1 MKRSWN
7 DYQKNIADNDYYY
20 VRSCIRQNFWPGSEA
35 AFLDIMRNDL
45 GRVVHEDANHTSCT
59 GIGYHS
65 DIVPLE
71 TVMTVVARQ
80 FALMTEAGFENFV
93 PSCITSFGVYSE
105 TLELWHDFPE
115 MEAKTR
121 ENLFKATG
129 REFKVPANLAHTSD
143 VMFHHRA
150 DIAARAKHLLVN
162 QLTGEP
168 LRGVEHIGCHYAKI
182 FPKRGVGGQEFPYVL
197 AGMIEAWGGQ
207 VVDYPERRH
216 CCGFGFRNYLVQANR
231 GYSVANSRKK
241 FESMAPF
248 KPDFILTNCPGCPV
262 FLDRWQY
269 AVQQMEGLTYGQ
281 DGHGIPV
288 LTYEELAGLVLGYDP
303 WDLGL
308 QMHQVAVEPLLVK
321 LGVE

>member
-143 VMFHHRA
+143 VMFHHRV

-182 FPKRGVGGQEFPYVL
+182 FPKRGVGGQEFPYV
-197 AGMIEAWGGQ
+197 
-207 VVDYPERRH
+207 
-216 CCGFGFRNYLVQANR
+216 
-231 GYSVANSRKK
+231 
-241 FESMAPF
+241 
-248 KPDFILTNCPGCPV
+248 
-262 FLDRWQY
+262 
-269 AVQQMEGLTYGQ
+269 
-281 DGHGIPV
+281 
-288 LTYEELAGLVLGYDP
+288 
-303 WDLGL
+303 
-308 QMHQVAVEPLLVK
+308 
-321 LGVE
+321 